1 MIEAPEARNADLP
14 AGKALFARWCLI
26 SGALSAVA
34 AGVILAYA
42 VALLRLPPEQ
52 VRGFGWIVLGL
63 FGGLFVASMP
73 ALQAVF
79 RPLIQL
85 LDREQRERVEG
96 DDAARA
102 FALSANLP
110 RKMFLLGFAWWIAG
124 GCLVTAAMKL
134 RFDEFSWFSA
144 GVMVLAAM
152 SGGLISVIASFY
164 VMKRVLMPVREA
176 FGARVPDPSL
186 RRSLVHQIPLNH
198 KLSIAVGGTMTVAMA
213 FALQLAHVRASN
225 AAETLANRVQVQV
238 LALAAD
244 DLAASGFLRQPSED
258 ASQRA
263 LGTRLVLLDGVAE
276 TVLAGRDDLLLPGE
290 LRTLRDLGSDGG
302 TSNGFD
308 SRHTFV
314 WRRVPAGVLAAVA
327 DPTALEGS
335 GLEDLGLLIALVG
348 FALAVALGIAR
359 LASQDIARVT
369 RLVTVEVERVA
380 SGDLTGGRV
389 VESEDELGDL
399 SRGVEL
405 MSDALHQTV
414 GRVVEAAHAV
424 EGAAGTLSTVGGDLA
439 SVTVD
444 QVDGLERVTGSIER
458 IRAEVRG
465 ITESAH
471 GLSMSVE
478 ESSSSVLEL
487 GVTGEELNQN
497 ATALNERVAEV
508 SSSIEQMMQSSRSV
522 FGSLEELA
530 GASAETSSSMEE
542 MAASMRE
549 VDTNAAET
557 ARLSDDVVQ
566 IAERGRQKVDQT
578 IQGMHAIQEA
588 TDTAQGVIN
597 GLGLRADEIGQILEV
612 IDDVAEETNL
622 LALNAAIIAAQAGEH
637 GRAFSVVADEIKD
650 LADKVIASTK
660 EIGSLIRGV
669 QGEAANAVG
678 AIESGARSVE
688 SGVNLS
694 AEAGVAL
701 EEITSAARQ
710 SGDRI
715 SEIVTA
721 VREQSRA
728 ASHVVSLMD
737 QVREGAEQIRTA
749 GGEQTHGNE
758 VVLRGATAMS
768 EVSLQVSGATEE
780 QSRGAQRMREAIEN
794 VRGAVEQ
801 INQSLRQ
808 QSEAC
813 EQIAGLLERVTQRTH
828 TNEDSAG
835 RMREATRGL
844 LEHAEGLRE
853 SVRHFQV

>member
-1 MIEAPEARNADLP
+1 
-14 AGKALFARWCLI
+14 
-26 SGALSAVA
+26 
-34 AGVILAYA
+34 
-42 VALLRLPPEQ
+42 
-52 VRGFGWIVLGL
+52 
-63 FGGLFVASMP
+63 
-73 ALQAVF
+73 
-79 RPLIQL
+79 
-85 LDREQRERVEG
+85 
-96 DDAARA
+96 
-102 FALSANLP
+102 
-110 RKMFLLGFAWWIAG
+110 
-124 GCLVTAAMKL
+124 MKL
-134 RFDEFSWFSA
+134 WFAEFSWFSA
-144 GVMVLAAM
+144 GVMVLAANA
-152 SGGLISVIASFY
+152 GGLLSMIATFY
-164 VMKRVLMPVREA
+164 LMKNVLMPVREEL
-176 FGARVPDPSL
+176 GARVSDSNL
-186 RRSLVHQIPLNH
+186 RRSLVRQIPLSH
-198 KLSIAVGGTMTVAMA
+198 KLSIAVGGAMTVAMA
-213 FALQLAHVRASN
+213 FALQMAHVRAN
-225 AAETLANRVQVQV
+225 HANEALANRVQEHV

-244 DLAASGFLRQPSED
+244 DLAERGSLRQPGDD

-263 LGTRLVLLDGVAE
+263 LGTRLVLLDGAAE
-276 TVLAGRDDLLLPGE
+276 AVLAGAPDVLLPGE
-290 LRTLRDLGSDGG
+290 LRTLRELQEAGDDGG

-308 SRHTFV
+308 SPHSFV
-314 WRRVPAGVLAAVA
+314 WRRVPAGVLVAVA
-327 DPTALEGS
+327 DPVALASGS
-335 GLEDLGLLIALVG
+335 SDGLALLLALVG
-348 FALAVALGIAR
+348 IALAIALGIAR
-359 LASQDIARVT
+359 LAAQDVSRVT
-369 RLVTVEVERVA
+369 RLVTIEVERVA

-399 SRGVEL
+399 SHRVEL
-405 MSDALHQTV
+405 MAGALHQTV

-424 EGAAGTLSTVGGDLA
+424 EGAAATLSTVGADVA
-439 SVTVD
+439 SVTED
-444 QVDGLERVTGSIER
+444 QVDGLESVTGSMER

-542 MAASMRE
+542 MAASLRE

-557 ARLSDDVVQ
+557 ARLSENVVQ

-578 IQGMHAIQEA
+578 IRGMHAIQEA

-597 GLGLRADEIGQILEV
+597 GLGRRADEIGQILNV

-650 LADKVIASTK
+650 LAEKVFASTK
-660 EIGSLIRGV
+660 EIGGLIRGV

-678 AIESGARSVE
+678 AIEGGARSVE

-701 EEITSAARQ
+701 EEITSAAGQ
-710 SGDRI
+710 SGERI
-715 SEIVTA
+715 SEIVAA

-728 ASHVVSLMD
+728 AVHVVSLMD
-737 QVREGAEQIRTA
+737 QVRDGAEGSRTA
-749 GGEQTHGNE
+749 GHEQTRGNE

-780 QSRGAQRMREAIEN
+780 QAHGARRMREAIEN

-801 INQSLRQ
+801 INQSLQQ
-808 QSEAC
+808 QSDAC

-828 TNEDSAG
+828 TNEESAS
-835 RMREATRGL
+835 RMRDATRGL

-853 SVRHFQV
+853 SVRHFHV